1 MTKVEKPTLESLK
14 KSPKLAEQHFR
25 PSDFL
30 TNKQIEELHEANARG
45 KTVQRPYDD
54 VDAFASELLARFG
67 WETYTAWQS
76 GKFSHEKA
84 LRFIAAERARDA
96 SKMLGLESVIYAVN
110 AGANNPAKGGRIPKS
125 LKRAGEIINEH
136 HKQAKGV
143 K

>member
-45 KTVQRPYDD
+45 K
-54 VDAFASELLARFG
+54 
-67 WETYTAWQS
+67 S

-96 SKMLGLESVIYAVN
+96 GKMLGLESVIYAVN